1 MTLKGTCG
9 RKKLTPLPK
18 LIKKLDDVFQMC
30 IRYRDRFTCITCGKK
45 FPWGEKTQLHAGHFI
60 GRGNYSTRWDEE
72 NVNAECAGCNLKQS
86 LADVEV
92 IHRYAKELEFK
103 YGVGTVERLMQKKHK
118 PFKVTRAFLEE
129 NIEFY
134 SKQLQEYENDKEN
147 N

>member
-1 MTLKGTCG
+1 MTLKGTRG

-30 IRYRDRFTCITCGKK
+30 IRYRDRFTCITCSKK
-45 FPWGEKTQLHAGHFI
+45 FPVGERQQLHAGHYI
-60 GRGNYSTRWDEE
+60 SRGVYATRWDEE

-92 IHRYAKELEFK
+92 INTYTKALKLK
-103 YGVGTVERLMQKKHK
+103 YGDDVVDRLIQKKHA
-118 PFKVTRAFLEE
+118 PFKLTRGFLEE

-134 SKQLQEYENDKEN
+134 TKQLKEYEECLKD
-147 N
+147 